1 MQTVANC
8 WPKYMAPSSN
18 PKLQHKHIPRKHM
31 KKEILLQIHNKEKK
45 NDWTR
50 CDFRHHSWW
59 HCPLVLEICTK
70 VSIESRACWLLLT
83 FSAMTTFPI
92 VALGQCR
99 AGHSSAHRACSAKPG
114 QTHWFAL
121 IKSMG
126 RLIQNLARTI
136 QLARIQPVLVNPP
149 PVQVGLLP
157 LEPLEWGL
165 WLCTDYICAHYR
177 FMGCNT
183 NRITVL
189 SYLTPA

>member
-1 MQTVANC
+1 
-8 WPKYMAPSSN
+8 
-18 PKLQHKHIPRKHM
+18 
-31 KKEILLQIHNKEKK
+31 
-45 NDWTR
+45 
-50 CDFRHHSWW
+50 
-59 HCPLVLEICTK
+59 
-70 VSIESRACWLLLT
+70 
-83 FSAMTTFPI
+83 
-92 VALGQCR
+92 
-99 AGHSSAHRACSAKPG
+99 
-114 QTHWFAL
+114 
-121 IKSMG
+121 MG